1 MNYRNIAIVG
11 GIAAAM
17 GWIGLSLYEPSNDAQ
32 VKIPAHGGKT
42 IAELPKE
49 LKPIETG
56 ELKLAVAIEGLKGAT
71 DSQKPDALDKL
82 SDAYDE
88 TDDVSA
94 EMREKAGQ
102 AIAAAWRGFADG
114 EEGQDDFRE
123 EAGKLLVTIGGT
135 AADEATADLLSGEA
149 EEDVRVAIIK
159 QLATTPGGHSKSVY
173 EAAFGA
179 IETDDIPAEY
189 HPFVLRRALGKKS
202 EERIL
207 ALFDADTSSS
217 AVLKACAVE
226 LQEFGKPELMGR
238 VLAKLDSKGMLES
251 GKTMPW
257 FSGRLLGSFIKT
269 AKADEL
275 GRALKV
281 MQARPALTKAVM
293 PAARERI
300 ADVDPAVRRM
310 IAKVVPHAVKNEGLD
325 PKDGESILADR
336 LGKESDPAVKL
347 ALEDS
352 LAQVRETRPPQQ
364 GEEVPPTT
372 VR

>member
-32 VKIPAHGGKT
+32 VKVPAHGGKT

-56 ELKLAVAIEGLKGAT
+56 ELKLAVAIEGLKSAT
-71 DSQKPDALDKL
+71 DTQKLDALDKL

-88 TDDVSA
+88 TDEVSD
-94 EMREKAGQ
+94 EMRDKAGET
-102 AIAAAWRGFADG
+102 IAAAWRGFADG
-114 EEGQDDFRE
+114 EGQDEFRE

-135 AADEATADLLSGEA
+135 AADEATADFLGGEA
-149 EEDVRVAIIK
+149 EEEARVAIIK
-159 QLATTPGGHSKSVY
+159 QLATTPGGHSKIVY

-179 IETDDIPAEY
+179 IETDEVPAEY
-189 HPFVLRRALGKKS
+189 QPFVLRKALGKKS

-207 ALFDADTSSS
+207 ALFDADTSSP

-226 LQEFGKPELMGR
+226 LQEFGKPELMGLI
-238 VLAKLDSKGMLES
+238 LAKLDSKGMLES
-251 GKTMPW
+251 GRSMPW

-281 MQARPALTKAVM
+281 VQARPALTKAVM

-325 PKDGESILADR
+325 PKDGESMLADR
-336 LGKESDPAVKL
+336 LGKESDPAVKV

-352 LAQVRETRPPQQ
+352 LAQVRSTRPPQQ